1 MNIFAL
7 HPNPRKCAR
16 WHVDKHVVKMLLETC
31 QLLYTAHWVLA
42 YGELLLC
49 RSPQALSR
57 AQKLLVPP
65 VSLVCAPRAKSTGQV
80 YRPCHVNHPCAVWS
94 RETYGNYR
102 WLARLGKELAREFR
116 HRFGHEHS
124 CEEHVRWLYRN
135 PPPTILRFPRRGFA
149 VAMDDQ
155 YKICGDP
162 IRCYRHYYKTSKAE
176 RGLIKYTGRHVPHW
190 LVQCP
195 PPPAGPV

>member
-1 MNIFAL
+1 
-7 HPNPRKCAR
+7 
-16 WHVDKHVVKMLLETC
+16 MLLETC

-42 YGELLLC
+42 YSELLAC
-49 RSPQALSR
+49 RSPHALSR
-57 AQKLLVPP
+57 TQKLLAPP
-65 VSLVCAPRAKSTGQV
+65 ASLADAPRAKSTGQV
-80 YRPCHVNHPCAVWS
+80 YRPCHVSHPCAVWT
-94 RETYGNYR
+94 RQTYGNYK

-116 HRFGHEHS
+116 YRFGHEHS
-124 CEEHVRWLYRN
+124 CEEHVRWLYKN

-190 LVQCP
+190 L
-195 PPPAGPV
+195 